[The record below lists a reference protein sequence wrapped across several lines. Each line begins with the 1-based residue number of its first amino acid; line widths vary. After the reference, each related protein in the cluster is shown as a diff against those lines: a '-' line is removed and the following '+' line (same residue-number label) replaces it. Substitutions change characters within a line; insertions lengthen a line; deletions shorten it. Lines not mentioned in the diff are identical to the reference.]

1 MAVSFDPNVTNLS
14 LDLFFNDETL
24 NIFSDASTK
33 KYFDTMSACSGAVAV
48 CKNDIVD
55 QLYEVNSL
63 CTVPA
68 AELRGIRN
76 SLTIAL
82 ANRNKY
88 RVINLFSDSQIA
100 LFGLRDW
107 IYRWYYNPTEEQ
119 FYLRNHVV
127 KNQNIMIECF
137 LLLEELRRTN
147 IVNLFHQ
154 SAHVEGNYNAIREA
168 LVKFKKFNGITGKV
182 DYNFIRYISI
192 WNSHVDNNS
201 RSIIRRTNTI
211 DNDYIDPIEF
221 TAKLNSTLH
230 INRYD

>member
-14 LDLFFNDETL
+14 LDLFFNNDTL

-33 KYFDTMSACSGAVAV
+33 KAGNYMAACSGAVAV
-48 CKNDIVD
+48 CKNDLID
-55 QLYEVNSL
+55 ELYMIDSQT
-63 CTVPA
+63 TVPA
-68 AELRGIRN
+68 AELKGIRN

-100 LFGLRDW
+100 LFGLREW

-119 FYLRNHVV
+119 FYHKNNPP
-127 KNQNIMIECF
+127 KNQAIIIECF
-137 LLLEELRRTN
+137 RMLEDLRQTN

-154 SAHVEGNYNAIREA
+154 SAHVEGNHDAIKKA
-168 LVKFKKFNGITGKV
+168 LDKFRRFNGVTGKI
-182 DYNFIRYISI
+182 DYNFIRYICI
-192 WNSHVDNNS
+192 WNDNVDGKTRSMVRSINTVDN
-201 RSIIRRTNTI
+201 
-211 DNDYIDPIEF
+211 YYFDPIEF
-221 TAKLNSTLH
+221 APKLNSTLH